1 MCSAIPLVIKTV
13 ICSIFFKD
21 SVVSVKNVSYEFIL
35 EKLLLYTFSN
45 SVIFCIDPI
54 LAIKDLILSC
64 ILYILSRFIFF
75 VSISENNDEKIKT
88 RYNDLVEAN
97 MFVKNLENVQGDERD
112 IMILSTTFGKTSEGR
127 FIQNFGPVNNQTKG
141 YRLLNVL
148 VTRAKYKF
156 IVLTSI
162 PEENIQGWE
171 KEIQSQGNN
180 GKAVFY
186 AYLAYAKAVSENNS
200 ETEARILNVLSKNKF
215 TQNDSNAVYSSS
227 NNSNIMRILKEK
239 KLVSETDE
247 VIKNY
252 KIGGFNLDYAIRK
265 QGEEKPKVVIDINI
279 NDSFSQ
285 ENVSYKAII
294 YRRNMFKNMGYE
306 YHLLNATEYI

>member
-1 MCSAIPLVIKTV
+1 MTLNQEQ
-13 ICSIFFKD
+13 KD
-21 SVVSVKNVSYEFIL
+21 FINKRINKFL
-35 EKLLLYTFSN
+35 
-45 SVIFCIDPI
+45 
-54 LAIKDLILSC
+54 
-64 ILYILSRFIFF
+64 
-75 VSISENNDEKIKT
+75 SENNDEKIKT

-215 TQNDSNAVYSSS
+215 TQNDSNAV
-227 NNSNIMRILKEK
+227 
-239 KLVSETDE
+239 
-247 VIKNY
+247 
-252 KIGGFNLDYAIRK
+252 
-265 QGEEKPKVVIDINI
+265 
-279 NDSFSQ
+279 
-285 ENVSYKAII
+285 
-294 YRRNMFKNMGYE
+294 
-306 YHLLNATEYI
+306 